1 MRPPAPSPLLGT
13 PRVSSALQA
22 APAGGDDRVVAT
34 EGDNVIDLQHWR
46 AQRRPEQPPGDVLAA
61 IDAAALVYDA
71 LVAQGHEVRFELPEE
86 QGGRVR
92 AELRSIDGDVVRTVA
107 LFEVVGLD
115 GPADDDP
122 PAVA

>member
-1 MRPPAPSPLLGT
+1 
-13 PRVSSALQA
+13 VSSALQA
-22 APAGGDDRVVAT
+22 TRRSGDHRVVAT
-34 EGDNVIDLQHWR
+34 DGDNVIDLQHWR

-71 LVAQGHEVRFELPEE
+71 LIAQGHEVRFELPEDE
-86 QGGRVR
+86 GGRVR
-92 AELRSIDGDVVRTVA
+92 AELRSTEGDLVRTVA

-122 PAVA
+122 PAIA

>member
-1 MRPPAPSPLLGT
+1 M
-13 PRVSSALQA
+13 
-22 APAGGDDRVVAT
+22 AT

-71 LVAQGHEVRFELPEE
+71 LVAQGHEVRFDLPEE
-86 QGGRVR
+86 HGGRVR